1 MTGVLGGSRCW
12 ENILTVNKELQED
25 TVAQVS
31 TSPMQSGTIKWF
43 DPKKGFGFVE
53 ADTGGP
59 DILLHINVL
68 LNFGRSSI
76 ADKARV
82 DFFAQV
88 TSRGTQVVRVTAVHP
103 PEYFYGNTLA
113 TTDDTA
119 DWDVDAFADVPLE
132 PARVKWFDNGKGYG
146 FANVFGKRDDVFL
159 HIDMIQRSGLSDLQ
173 TGEALAIGVVDGER
187 GQLAVRVRSWDS
199 CSNTREQLSSASD
212 LPSMKNLADIF
223 PAKERDVHKF
233 PRCDGLAANRLRT
246 A

>member
-1 MTGVLGGSRCW
+1 M
-12 ENILTVNKELQED
+12 TVNKELQED
-25 TVAQVS
+25 TVTSVS
-31 TSPMQSGTIKWF
+31 SSPMQSGTIKWF

-103 PEYFYGNTLA
+103 PGISDANSV
-113 TTDDTA
+113 TA
-119 DWDVDAFADVPLE
+119 MDAPASCDVDAFPDVPLE

-146 FANVFGKRDDVFL
+146 FANVFGKRDDVFV
-159 HIDMIQRSGLSDLQ
+159 HIDVLQRSGLSDLQ
-173 TGEALAIGVVDGER
+173 PGDALAIGVVDGER
-187 GQLAVRVRSWDS
+187 GQLAVMVHTWDS
-199 CSNTREQLSSASD
+199 CGNKRATPSSGSD
-212 LPSMKNLADIF
+212 LPSMNNSADGF
-223 PAKERDVHKF
+223 PEKERDVHKF
-233 PRCDGLAANRLRT
+233 RRCDGLAANRLRM